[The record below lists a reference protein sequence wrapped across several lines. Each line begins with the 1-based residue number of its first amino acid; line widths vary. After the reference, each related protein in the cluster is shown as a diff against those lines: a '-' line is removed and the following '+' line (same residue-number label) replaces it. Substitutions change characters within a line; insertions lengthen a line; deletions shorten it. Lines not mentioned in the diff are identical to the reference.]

1 MFKDFIGYDRG
12 SKELECRSSTRV
24 DFGKDRT
31 RYGHTLPMKDKTL
44 ECGTESM
51 MTCVD
56 QVEIVGQEAL
66 RSKE

>member
-1 MFKDFIGYDRG
+1 MLKDLIRQDRG
-12 SKELECRSSTRV
+12 S
-24 DFGKDRT
+24 GI
-31 RYGHTLPMKDKTL
+31 
-44 ECGTESM
+44 ESI